1 MRWKIQLN
9 SGIYQTKL
17 AIMQPIW
24 PNRISESGMRLY
36 INICAKPSLRQQVI
50 NNNFVSHIQNK
61 IFPSSSPNLKI
72 TCVAL
77 ESDCILNCPL
87 SQICSQFDSIY
98 CCQDV
103 PPSFVPI
110 MLSAFVLIFVFLF
123 CCSNCKCEHHQNEP
137 RNQIQMERDIIQT
150 TEIET
155 AVEV

>member
-1 MRWKIQLN
+1 MIIQHQLDLVSQN
-9 SGIYQTKL
+9 LQ
-17 AIMQPIW
+17 Q
-24 PNRISESGMRLY
+24 
-36 INICAKPSLRQQVI
+36 QQVI
-50 NNNFVSHIQNK
+50 KQIIQLTYLTQN
-61 IFPSSSPNLKI
+61 INQFPSSSPNLKI
-72 TCVAL
+72 TCFAL

-110 MLSAFVLIFVFLF
+110 MLSAFVLFFVFLF

-155 AVEV
+155 VVAVEV